1 MWRVDYAAAGHP
13 WWLSLEAEGF
23 DDVWDAVKMAQK
35 KLERWEKC
43 EGWRVVKMTTEAAQK
58 ITDEH
63 LFQIV
68 VEGQR
73 VYPWSL
79 APMPR
84 SMTPEERDA
93 HADKMTA
100 EAA

>member
-13 WWLSLEAEGF
+13 TWLSLESESFA
-23 DDVWDAVKMAQK
+23 DVPAAIRGAQN
-35 KLERWEKC
+35 KLDRWEKC
-43 EGWRVVKMTTEAAQK
+43 VGWRVVPLAEPTFQK

-63 LFQIV
+63 VGQIV
-68 VEGQR
+68 VEGRR

-79 APMPR
+79 EPMPPHVW
-84 SMTPEERDA
+84 PEDRE
-93 HADKMTA
+93 KM